1 MVIMLELGTFGA
13 VMKFAI
19 QIEEDSKT
27 FYEAALGVI
36 QNDEINATLKS
47 LVQRIDK
54 RLEILER
61 VRRENVTE
69 MILEPIK
76 DLESNDYLIISEM
89 EKESNS
95 MKILEIAVYN
105 EGKRQSFFQI
115 AAEKIEFLIEAAT
128 VFERFADENS
138 NNMNHM
144 KVSL

>member
-1 MVIMLELGTFGA
+1 MLELGTFGA